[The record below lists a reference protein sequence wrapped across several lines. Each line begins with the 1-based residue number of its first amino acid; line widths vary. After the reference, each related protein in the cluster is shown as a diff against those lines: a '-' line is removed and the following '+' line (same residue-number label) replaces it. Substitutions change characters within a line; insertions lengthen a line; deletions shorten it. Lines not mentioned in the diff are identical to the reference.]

1 MSDQRDRAGKFFL
14 KPRGKNGIY
23 QICWY
28 DSTTGQIARTTTGT
42 ADIEA
47 ARTALYKHALE
58 HAQPING
65 TDAQLAAVMQ
75 SYYIHYAQHL
85 PSAHCQ
91 RAAQADAL
99 EIWGDPNVSDLKRTK
114 QLELVVALRAR
125 NLSDWTID
133 SRLNRIWA
141 AMNWHKRDHAEF
153 VVPEQITAED
163 WKPVL
168 EDRDHVYSLEELA
181 SLLDAAA
188 EPPIDIRYTREHWW
202 RFLVLA
208 IGTASREAALRELK
222 WDEVD
227 LRVGRIKLNPPG
239 RRQTKKR
246 RPTVPIAPTL
256 AAELAS
262 WSHDGEQVVTYYGR
276 GLATRE
282 FYDLLAERAGVT
294 GGPNVIRHTV
304 RTWLAEYGVPD
315 SEADIFMGHR
325 PEGTATS
332 RRYIHRRP
340 EYLRSVT
347 EGIEALFQAL
357 GSMIRRPF
365 KGQELVDQPKP
376 EDPDFWPPLATYLPT
391 ALTGLRNYLNL
402 ERETRLELATPTLA
416 RQCYPYNNNDLEG
429 HKGTVDDTQI
439 KGLPS

>member
-1 MSDQRDRAGKFFL
+1 MPDQRDRAGKFFL
-14 KPRGKNGIY
+14 KQRGKQRIY

-28 DSTTGQIARTTTGT
+28 DSATGQIARLTTGT
-42 ADIEA
+42 ADLEE
-47 ARTALYKHALE
+47 ARTALYRHALE
-58 HAQPING
+58 HVQPIHG

-85 PSAHCQ
+85 PSSHCQ

-99 EIWGDPNVSDLKRTK
+99 EIWGDPNVSELKRTK

-125 NLSDWTID
+125 GLSDWTID

-141 AMNWHKRDHAEF
+141 SMNWHKRDHAEF

-168 EDRDHVYSLEELA
+168 EDRDRTYSLEELA
-181 SLLDAAA
+181 ALLDAAA
-188 EPPIDIRYTREHWW
+188 EPPQDIRYTREHWW
-202 RFLVLA
+202 RFMVLA

-227 LRVGRIKLNPPG
+227 LRVGRIRLNPPG

-262 WSHDGEQVVTYYGR
+262 WSRDGESVVSYYGR
-276 GLATRE
+276 ALATRE
-282 FYDLLAERAGVT
+282 FYDLLAERAGVM

-315 SEADIFMGHR
+315 SDADVFMGHR

-340 EYLRSVT
+340 EYLRSVSD
-347 EGIEALFQAL
+347 GIEALYDAL
-357 GSMIRRPF
+357 AGMIRRPF
-365 KGQELVDQPKP
+365 KGRELVEQPKP
-376 EDPDFWPPLATYLPT
+376 EDPDFPSSLATYLPSEVT
-391 ALTGLRNYLNL
+391 CLRNLLKL

-416 RQCYPYNNNDLEG
+416 RHGYPCENKD
-429 HKGTVDDTQI
+429 I
-439 KGLPS
+439 P